1 MIESKNTWCV
11 YLHTN
16 KINNKKYVGITSR
29 NPLVRWQN
37 GNGYTSN
44 KHFSN
49 SIKKYGW
56 ENGFIHEILYTNLS
70 EEKACE
76 IEKTLI
82 TKYQSYDMKYGY
94 NQDMGGHTAGQHSQ
108 ETKAKI
114 SLNQQKVVFQ
124 YDRYTGNFINAF
136 DSTLEAEKYLNIPNS
151 NISSVCVKKNKTSHD
166 FIFRYE
172 KDGYIRG
179 ERLSLEELKI
189 ANSNISETLVG
200 KYLPDGETLIKKYS
214 KIKDAI
220 EVENINK
227 SCFYKILD
235 SGVIYNGYIW
245 KRIKNTYAEKFLT
258 LYEKKRN
265 TLKKILQYSKEG
277 NFIQSYE
284 NIKEAQIQTGV
295 KAKYIIESINGRHI
309 LAGNYIWREVS
320 DGYIPNTIQTP
331 NDKRIKKEII
341 QLSLQGEFIQKFESI
356 TQAANYFNISP
367 SAISRCLRAKSSSC
381 HNFHWKYA

>member
-1 MIESKNTWCV
+1 MTESKYTWCV

-37 GNGYTSN
+37 GNGYSSN
-44 KHFSN
+44 KHFYN

-56 ENGFIHEILYTNLS
+56 ENGFTHEVLYTNLS

-76 IEKTLI
+76 IEKELI
-82 TKYQSYDMKYGY
+82 TKYQSYNMKYGY
-94 NQDMGGHTAGQHSQ
+94 NQDMGGHTTGQHSQ
-108 ETKAKI
+108 NTKTKI
-114 SLNQQKVVFQ
+114 SLIQQKIVFQ
-124 YDRYTGNFINAF
+124 YDRYTGNFINVF
-136 DSTLEAEKYLNIPNS
+136 NSTLEAEKHLNIPNS
-151 NISSVCVKKNKTSHD
+151 NISSVCTKKVKTTHD

-172 KDGYIRG
+172 KDGYIKG
-179 ERLSLEELKI
+179 ENLSLEELKI
-189 ANSNISETLVG
+189 ANSNMSETLVG
-200 KYLPDGETLIKKYS
+200 KYLPDGKTLIKKYL

-220 EVENINK
+220 EVEKISK
-227 SCFYKILD
+227 SRFYKILD

-265 TLKKILQYSKEG
+265 TLKRILQYSKEG
-277 NFIQSYE
+277 KLIQSYE
-284 NIKEAQIQTGV
+284 NIKEAQTQTRI
-295 KAKYIIESINGRHI
+295 KAKYILESINGRHI

-320 DGYIPNTIQTP
+320 DGYTPNIIQIP
-331 NDKRIKKEII
+331 NDKRTKKEII
-341 QLSLQGEFIQKFESI
+341 QLSLQDEFIQKFESI
-356 TQAANYFNISP
+356 TQAAKCFNISP
-367 SAISRCLRAKSSSC
+367 SAISRCLRGKSSSC

>member
-1 MIESKNTWCV
+1 M
-11 YLHTN
+11 
-16 KINNKKYVGITSR
+16 
-29 NPLVRWQN
+29 
-37 GNGYTSN
+37 
-44 KHFSN
+44 
-49 SIKKYGW
+49 
-56 ENGFIHEILYTNLS
+56 
-70 EEKACE
+70 
-76 IEKTLI
+76 
-82 TKYQSYDMKYGY
+82 
-94 NQDMGGHTAGQHSQ
+94 
-108 ETKAKI
+108 
-114 SLNQQKVVFQ
+114 
-124 YDRYTGNFINAF
+124 
-136 DSTLEAEKYLNIPNS
+136 EAEKYLNIPNS